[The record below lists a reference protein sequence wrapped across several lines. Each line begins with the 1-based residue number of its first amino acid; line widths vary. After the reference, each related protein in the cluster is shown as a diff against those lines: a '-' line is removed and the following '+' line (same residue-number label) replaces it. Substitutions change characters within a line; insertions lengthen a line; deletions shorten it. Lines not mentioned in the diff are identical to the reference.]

1 MVEARA
7 VSKSTGRVSAVF
19 LFYTFHYG
27 VPQLGGRFSRASQEG
42 FVAFIWGVVFLN
54 KVTDVDFILP
64 VTFRKTF
71 QAVANFSLSSDM

>member
-1 MVEARA
+1 MVEAGQCQNQQARECGFP
-7 VSKSTGRVSAVF
+7 VLHLPLRC
-19 LFYTFHYG
+19 
-27 VPQLGGRFSRASQEG
+27 PQLGGRFSRASREG

-71 QAVANFSLSSDM
+71 RAVANFSLSSDM